1 MTTPVSSVA
10 TYFGDGAGDGVWC
23 GEDPE
28 CLLPVEVLLLLS
40 LRRLPGHHDDERGE
54 LDVAAVLLKLVDQR
68 LEQTRKQIIF
78 RRLAP
83 LFLHHDDPEGG

>member
-28 CLLPVEVLLLLS
+28 RLLPVEVLLLLG

-54 LDVAAVLLKLVDQR
+54 LDVAAVLLELVDQR
-68 LEQTRKQIIF
+68 LEQTGETNHFQEVSS
-78 RRLAP
+78 L
-83 LFLHHDDPEGG
+83 LFSS